1 MDLSIKAKLSHLY
14 LFEEAAVSHIIE
26 KADQIPKY

>member
-1 MDLSIKAKLSHLY
+1 MDLSIKAKLSQLY

-26 KADQIPKY
+26 KAD